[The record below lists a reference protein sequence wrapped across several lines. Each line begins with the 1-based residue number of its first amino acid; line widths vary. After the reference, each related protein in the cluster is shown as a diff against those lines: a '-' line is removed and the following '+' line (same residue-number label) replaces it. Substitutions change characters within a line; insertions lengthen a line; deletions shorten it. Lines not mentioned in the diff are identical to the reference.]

1 MLEDLKKQILA
12 APKDAGVYQFLDD
25 ADKVLYVGKAKN
37 LKNRLKSY
45 LDNKRHNSRIRRM
58 ISVATKIH
66 LTITNT
72 EDEALLL
79 ECNLIKKLMP
89 RYNILLRDDKTF
101 ANILVDTT
109 HNFPSISKH
118 RGKKISKGK
127 YFGPFANNGA
137 VYETIDYLKKS
148 FLLRSCSDNE
158 FKSRHKPCMEYQIK
172 RCSAPCVGLID
183 QKDYGQ
189 LIKEVLDFLSGKKA
203 HLQEDLAKKMQAYS
217 QDLEFEKARV
227 LRDRIK
233 ALSAIQ
239 AKQNIHLQSDENID
253 FVALIKQGNLACI
266 VVSFFRNGN
275 NYGFKPYFLSVGD
288 DDLEAEIM
296 QIFLEQFYNEQ
307 EAPDLIIVSHEPI
320 NKNDKIVIPKQGN
333 KFNLLQDY
341 LKLAKAE
348 LEKKLAS
355 QIKDKEMLVELKKL
369 FDLPKIPERIEIYDN
384 SHTSGQFVVG
394 AFVVAGADGFIKS
407 AYRKFTIRLDELDKK
422 DDCSFL
428 RQVLQRRFKN
438 YIRHPE
444 PNCHPEHS
452 EGSQETNSVL
462 VHGATPEILRDAQD
476 DKRPDLII
484 IDGGKG
490 QLNAAN
496 QVFTEL
502 GVDVKFVAM
511 SKGENRNAGEEWFHQ
526 IKNKTRRTGD
536 APPCGDPHSFTLE
549 KNLPIMFY
557 LQRLRDEAH
566 RFAIGFNRAKRAKS
580 VTKSELDEIPNIGG
594 KRKTLLLNHFGSVAA
609 IKQAAVEDLLRVKGI
624 SKNVAVKITEFFTK

>member
-1 MLEDLKKQILA
+1 MFEKLKEQINK
-12 APKDAGVYQFLDD
+12 APKDSGVYQFLDD

-37 LKNRLKSY
+37 LNNRLKSY
-45 LDNKRHNSRIRRM
+45 LDNSRHNSRIRRM
-58 ISVATKIH
+58 IFVATKIH

-89 RYNILLRDDKTF
+89 RYNILLRDDKSF

-118 RGKKISKGK
+118 RGKKNIKGK
-127 YFGPFANNGA
+127 YFGPFANNSA

-158 FKSRHKPCMEYQIK
+158 FKSRQKSNRGPCMEYQIK
-172 RCSAPCVGLID
+172 RCCAPCVNLID
-183 QKDYGQ
+183 QKEYGQ
-189 LIKEVLDFLSGKKA
+189 LIKEVLNFLSGKKA
-203 HLQEDLAKKMQAYS
+203 HLQEDLAKKMQVYS
-217 QDLEFEKARV
+217 EDWEFEKALV

-233 ALSAIQ
+233 ALSTIQ

-253 FVALIKQGNLACI
+253 FIALVKQGNLACI

-275 NYGFKPYFLSVGD
+275 NYGFNPYFLSIGD
-288 DDLEAEIM
+288 DDVEAEIM
-296 QIFLEQFYNEQ
+296 QSFLEQFYNEQ
-307 EAPDLIIVSHEPI
+307 EKPDLIIVSHEPI
-320 NKNDKIVIPKQGN
+320 NQNDKIVIPKQGN

-341 LKLAKAE
+341 LKRAKAE
-348 LEKKLAS
+348 LDKKLTS

-394 AFVVAGADGFIKS
+394 AFVVAGLEGFIKS
-407 AYRKFTIRLDELDKK
+407 AYRKFTIRLDGLDKK

-428 RQVLQRRFKN
+428 RQVLQRRFKK
-438 YIRHPE
+438 
-444 PNCHPEHS
+444 S
-452 EGSQETNSVL
+452 EENIV
-462 VHGATPEILRDAQD
+462 
-476 DKRPDLII
+476 PDLII

-490 QLNAAN
+490 QLNAAS
-496 QVFTEL
+496 QVFVDL
-502 GVDVKFVAM
+502 GVDIRFVAM

-526 IKNKTRRTGD
+526 IKNTIHCQEKISDD
-536 APPCGDPHSFTLE
+536 ATPCGYIHSFTLE

-566 RFAIGFNRAKRAKS
+566 RFAIGFNRARRAKS
-580 VTKSELDEIPNIGG
+580 VTKSELDEIPNIGS
-594 KRKTLLLNHFGSVAA
+594 KRKTLLLNHFGSVVA
-609 IKQAAVEDLLRVKGI
+609 IKQAAVEDLMRVKGI
-624 SKNVAVKITEFFTK
+624 SKNVAVKITEFFARHC